1 MPVALASFVLFL
13 LENHTRFSSLDENFP
28 CLLRHQSFAV
38 PTVVDSPEKLKKLQN
53 FRNARRKSCHAIDFS
68 LSLARHHATFRE
80 Q

>member
-38 PTVVDSPEKLKKLQN
+38 PTVVDSPEKLKKLQKLTE
-53 FRNARRKSCHAIDFS
+53 RQKEVLSCDRFQS
-68 LSLARHHATFRE
+68 LPCSSHATFRE